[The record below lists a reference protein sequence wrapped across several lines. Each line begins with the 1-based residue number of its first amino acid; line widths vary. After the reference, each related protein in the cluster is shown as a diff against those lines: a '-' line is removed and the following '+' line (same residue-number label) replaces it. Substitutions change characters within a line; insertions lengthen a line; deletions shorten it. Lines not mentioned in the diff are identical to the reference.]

1 MTSLTRRELLSGG
14 AVLAAGALSGAAF
27 AAEAVEN
34 SGFSV
39 DANIKEERSM
49 TTITTK
55 RDQPRFSDRQG
66 TVPDS
71 LFPGIN
77 AHAGI

>member
-1 MTSLTRRELLSGG
+1 
-14 AVLAAGALSGAAF
+14 
-27 AAEAVEN
+27 
-34 SGFSV
+34 
-39 DANIKEERSM
+39 M

-55 RDQPRFSDRQG
+55 RDQPRFSDR
-66 TVPDS
+66 PDS